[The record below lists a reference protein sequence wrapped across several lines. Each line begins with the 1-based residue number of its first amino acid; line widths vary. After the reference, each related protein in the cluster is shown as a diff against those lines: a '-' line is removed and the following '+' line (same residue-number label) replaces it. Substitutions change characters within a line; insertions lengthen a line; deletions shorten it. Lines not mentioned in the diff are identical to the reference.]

1 MKMSRIDKMY
11 SKMDDLRSKLYKSI
25 DYLCDELQMIRD
37 IEYKKSGFPLKENED
52 LERVI
57 ERYSNQL
64 KSLGIHEKVIDILVN
79 RTSRCMW
86 ALMSKLEKDN
96 AEKFSDT
103 ISGLTSLIIEFLSTN
118 IVLKTTW
125 LKDFV

>member
-1 MKMSRIDKMY
+1 MCHEELRAKIIIELNKM
-11 SKMDDLRSKLYKSI
+11 
-25 DYLCDELQMIRD
+25 
-37 IEYKKSGFPLKENED
+37 NED

-86 ALMSKLEKDN
+86 ALMSKLEKDD
-96 AEKFSDT
+96 AEKFSYT

-118 IVLKTTW
+118 IVLKEDYITLSQEIDHHHLAERLC
-125 LKDFV
+125 LKKIEENKNE